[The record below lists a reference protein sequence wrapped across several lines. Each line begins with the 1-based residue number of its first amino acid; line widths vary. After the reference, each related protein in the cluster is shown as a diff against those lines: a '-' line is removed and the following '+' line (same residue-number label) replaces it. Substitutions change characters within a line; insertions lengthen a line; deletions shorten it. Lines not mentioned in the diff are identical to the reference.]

1 MQSKSSKLWR
11 ILFYAGKLTRRV
23 LLWCSSHYFQE
34 ILNIASWGINFIL
47 LKAYSLHFPFLWNI
61 KTEIFPSL
69 WRMRGCW
76 TDLAGVSVCIT
87 GEDTDCIA
95 PSTDRLLSLVK
106 FWHLR
111 SQYNQD
117 DAAAHIASP
126 SHSHVT
132 CTASQAAA
140 YYLSAFP
147 STKNLHTSHL
157 SHQTSHLL
165 PFTFQ
170 THTALLLPHT
180 TRLIPFTSHTS
191 HLTTLTSHL
200 TSHKAN
206 K

>member
-76 TDLAGVSVCIT
+76 SDLAGVSSMYNRR
-87 GEDTDCIA
+87 GHWLHRS
-95 PSTDRLLSLVK
+95 STDRLLSLVK

-147 STKNLHTSHL
+147 STENLHTSHL
-157 SHQTSHLL
+157 S
-165 PFTFQ
+165 
-170 THTALLLPHT
+170 
-180 TRLIPFTSHTS
+180 PFTSN
-191 HLTTLTSHL
+191 LTSFTFHPTLHSSNL
-200 TSHKAN
+200 TQQESYLSPLTPFT
-206 K
+206 